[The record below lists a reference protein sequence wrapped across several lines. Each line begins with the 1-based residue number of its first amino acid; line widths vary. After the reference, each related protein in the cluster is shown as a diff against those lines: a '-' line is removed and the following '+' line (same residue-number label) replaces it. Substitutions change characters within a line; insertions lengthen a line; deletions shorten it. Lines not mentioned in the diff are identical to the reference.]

1 MNTPKSGLW
10 TNKMKKTPL
19 PREYNRKYKLS
30 ESQREEIIKL
40 ANDGC
45 SKSGLARKFN
55 VARSTI
61 YLIIDEE
68 YRKRTYKNTKHNYTR
83 EYMRIKKYES
93 QKYKKTILEKLEKGF
108 QRWPTGKQNIM

>member
-10 TNKMKKTPL
+10 TNKMKNTPI

-30 ESQREEIIKL
+30 ESEREEIIKL
-40 ANDGC
+40 ANDGY

-93 QKYKKTILEKLEKGF
+93 QKYKKEILERLEKGF
-108 QRWPTGKQNIM
+108 IRWRIGKQNIM

>member
-10 TNKMKKTPL
+10 TNKMKNTPI

-30 ESQREEIIKL
+30 ESEREEIIKL
-40 ANDGC
+40 ASEGC

-93 QKYKKTILEKLEKGF
+93 QKYKKTILEKLENRPEQKDV
-108 QRWPTGKQNIM
+108 K

>member
-10 TNKMKKTPL
+10 TNKMKNTPL

-30 ESQREEIIKL
+30 ESEREEIIKL
-40 ANDGC
+40 ANEGC
-45 SKSGLARKFN
+45 SKSWLARKFN
-55 VARSTI
+55 VVRSTI

-83 EYMRIKKYES
+83 EYMREKKYES
-93 QKYKKTILEKLEKGF
+93 QKYKKEILDKLEKGF
-108 QRWPTGKQNIM
+108 VRWPIGKQNIM